1 MAILTDEALH
11 FINHCAQQ
19 QRIKH
24 FSIL

>member
-11 FINHCAQQ
+11 FINHCEEQ

-24 FSIL
+24 FSVL